1 MQKRLQEIDTL
12 SVWRILAPYLL
23 NVKKQSNEEASAIIS
38 KWLDKCDKLHR
49 LNFYPKSKIK
59 EGLRGAEK
67 GYYPISFENLR
78 QDNTQ
83 LYDLLKDDHNGKPST
98 SRGWICALTNL
109 PNQTK
114 QKK

>member
-59 EGLRGAEK
+59 EGLRGQRK
-67 GYYPISFENLR
+67 GTI
-78 QDNTQ
+78 
-83 LYDLLKDDHNGKPST
+83 LL
-98 SRGWICALTNL
+98 AL
-109 PNQTK
+109 K
-114 QKK
+114 I